1 MGCRCGSVGNAVAS
15 NTRSPRF
22 ESSHMKYFMMT
33 QYSVNCRN
41 DENKEKDAGMAH
53 FFQKMVQQANVL
65 NIVNMS
71 TRSRIN

>member
-1 MGCRCGSVGNAVAS
+1 
-15 NTRSPRF
+15 
-22 ESSHMKYFMMT
+22 MMT

>member
-53 FFQKMVQQANVL
+53 FFKKNGPTGKCSEHCQY
-65 NIVNMS
+65 VNPKS
-71 TRSRIN
+71 H